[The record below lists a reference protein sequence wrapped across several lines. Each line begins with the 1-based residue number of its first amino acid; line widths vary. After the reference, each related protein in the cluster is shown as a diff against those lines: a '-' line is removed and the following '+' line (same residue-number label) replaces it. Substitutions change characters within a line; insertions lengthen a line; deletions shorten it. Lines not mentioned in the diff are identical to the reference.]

1 MNETLKSIAP
11 KLVELIAKE
20 LAEQAKNATS
30 INSIS
35 VKNVK
40 EKSFKLLS
48 DEVDKV
54 LKQIFKL

>member
-40 EKSFKLLS
+40 EKSFKLLNE
-48 DEVDKV
+48 EVDRV